1 MEQADFKKTWKEI
14 VSGFL
19 KLGATAYGGPA
30 IYGILQAE
38 LQEKRQWVS
47 KERFVEGVSL
57 ANLIPGA
64 TMTQLCM
71 FLGYA
76 RGGFWGGLLAGLCFV
91 LPAFGIMLALT
102 IIYAHLGATPI
113 MRGGLYGLGPVVVGI
128 FVVAVYRLSRSE
140 VSTFPQTIIV
150 LAAAAAVAFSSVGVV
165 PTLALAAGAGILI
178 FHSLRAGALIL
189 AVMTTFLIGASF
201 GPWVPMSLVAP
212 AVQATVP
219 AHPAGLAEIGA
230 FFSKI
235 GALTFGGGLTIIALI
250 QEQAVDQYH
259 WLTHQ
264 EFIDG
269 LALGQFTPGPMIIVA
284 AYVGY
289 KLAGLGGAAIAAAAI
304 FLPSFV
310 ITLPILPIYER
321 VRKLVW
327 TTAAM
332 KGIGPAVMGILTV
345 KLFQMAPHALPDPVA
360 VTILIATVIALL
372 GWRIGAIK
380 LMIAG
385 SVFGV
390 LRSRLFSIPGV
401 KTVLSIS
408 LRAVA

>member
-1 MEQADFKKTWKEI
+1 MEPLDLKQTWQEI
-14 VSGFL
+14 VRAFL

-38 LQEKRQWVS
+38 LQERRQWVS

-76 RGGFWGGLLAGLCFV
+76 RGGLWGGFLAGFCFM

-102 IIYAHLGATPI
+102 LTYAYLGATPI
-113 MRGGLYGLGPVVVGI
+113 MRGGLYGLGPTVVGI
-128 FVVAVYRLSRSE
+128 FLVAIYRLGKSE
-140 VSTFPQTIIV
+140 LSTYPQIIIAV
-150 LAAAAAVAFSSVGVV
+150 AAAVAVAFSSIGIVS
-165 PTLALAAGAGILI
+165 TLAITAGVEILI
-178 FHSLRAGALIL
+178 FHSWRAGALIL
-189 AVMTTFLIGASF
+189 SVVSAFLIGISF
-201 GPWVPMSLVAP
+201 CPSMHWSLVTMTA
-212 AVQATVP
+212 QASASLDP
-219 AHPAGLAEIGA
+219 SLAEIGA

-250 QEQAVDQYH
+250 QEGAVDQYH

-289 KLAGLGGAAIAAAAI
+289 KVAGLGGAALAAVAI

-332 KGIGPAVMGILTV
+332 KGIGPAVIGILVV
-345 KLFQMAPHALPDPVA
+345 KLGQMAPHAVPDFMAVA
-360 VTILIATVIALL
+360 ILIVTVITLVASQ
-372 GWRIGAIK
+372 IGPVK
-380 LMIAG
+380 MMIAS
-385 SVFGV
+385 SVFGA
-390 LRSRLFSIPGV
+390 LRSRFFSLPG
-401 KTVLSIS
+401 
-408 LRAVA
+408 LRQAFS

>member
-1 MEQADFKKTWKEI
+1 MEQTDFKKNWKEI

-76 RGGFWGGLLAGLCFV
+76 RGGLWGGMLAGLCFV

-102 IIYAHLGATPI
+102 LIYAHLGATPI

-140 VSTFPQTIIV
+140 VSTFPQALIA
-150 LAAAAAVAFSSVGVV
+150 LAAAAAVAFSPVGVV
-165 PTLALAAGAGILI
+165 PTLALAAAAGILI
-178 FHSLRAGALIL
+178 FHSRLAGALVL
-189 AVMTTFLIGASF
+189 AVMTAFLIGANF
-201 GPWVPMSLVAP
+201 GPWVPMSLVAST
-212 AVQATVP
+212 AQTTAS
-219 AHPAGLAEIGA
+219 AHPASLTEIGA

-235 GALTFGGGLTIIALI
+235 GALTIIALI
-250 QEQAVDQYH
+250 QEQAVDQHH

-289 KLAGLGGAAIAAAAI
+289 KVAGLAGAALAAAAI

-332 KGIGPAVMGILTV
+332 KGIGPAVIGILVV
-345 KLFQMAPHALPDPVA
+345 KLAQMAPHALPDLMA
-360 VTILIATVIALL
+360 VTILIATVITLAMSRM
-372 GWRIGAIK
+372 GPVKIMVG
-380 LMIAG
+380 G
-385 SVFGV
+385 SVLGV
-390 LRSRLFSIPGV
+390 LRSRLFSLPGV
-401 KTVLSIS
+401 KQMLSMS
-408 LRAVA
+408 LGARV